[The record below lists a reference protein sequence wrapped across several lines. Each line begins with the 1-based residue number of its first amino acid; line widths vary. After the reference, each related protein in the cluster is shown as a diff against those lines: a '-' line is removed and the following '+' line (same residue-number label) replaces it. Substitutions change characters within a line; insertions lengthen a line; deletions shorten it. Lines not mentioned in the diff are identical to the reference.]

1 MSLNLGARFRE
12 AASVVNAV
20 EISKFPLLLTKL
32 IQKLHQ
38 RSSQIFNQAEEEQL
52 KLLFGFSDD
61 QLRVVLDSSS
71 YVFEQAAFNAVG
83 PEPMY
88 DALVAAEVDEAHA
101 KVFGRIWATEAPGLI
116 VRLKSRSL
124 GAPTLLESQYRL
136 HIDTQEDGK
145 AKGHEA
151 SAVLELKVGKPDSS
165 LDKVSNFFD

>member
-1 MSLNLGARFRE
+1 M
-12 AASVVNAV
+12 
-20 EISKFPLLLTKL
+20 SKFPLLLTKL
-32 IQKLHQ
+32 IQKLHL

-52 KLLFGFSDD
+52 KTLFGFTDE

-83 PEPMY
+83 PEPMF

-101 KVFGRIWATEAPGLI
+101 KVFGRIWASEAQSFI
-116 VRLKSRSL
+116 ARLKARSL

-145 AKGHEA
+145 AKGHDA
-151 SAVLELKVGKPDSS
+151 SAVLELKVGKPDTSIDQVRQIATS
-165 LDKVSNFFD
+165 IYLYAL